1 MILNKTE
8 PVKPANNLSVFV
20 DTYILYSICCCYLNV
35 TRLLLWIEFSI
46 MGNFEG
52 LNFAGSFIRG
62 SLMLRF
68 FHNREKREIKD
79 PGN

>member
-1 MILNKTE
+1 
-8 PVKPANNLSVFV
+8 
-20 DTYILYSICCCYLNV
+20 
-35 TRLLLWIEFSI
+35 
-46 MGNFEG
+46 MGTFEG

>member
-1 MILNKTE
+1 MKLNKNE
-8 PVKPANNLSVFV
+8 PVKPAHNLSVFV
-20 DTYILYSICCCYLNV
+20 DTYPVQYM
-35 TRLLLWIEFSI
+35 LLLFKCYTSSSVNWVFYMS
-46 MGNFEG
+46 NFEG

-68 FHNREKREIKD
+68 FHNREKREIKE